1 MFDEDKHFTY
11 ENLNLFQT
19 IKEKLIIL
27 AATKGIARGDAPGE
41 LKLKLTKMIT
51 AMPTKA

>member
-19 IKEKLIIL
+19 IKEKLIIRYNNSIEMSY
-27 AATKGIARGDAPGE
+27 KRE
-41 LKLKLTKMIT
+41 
-51 AMPTKA
+51 